1 MGKLSKKLVSIV
13 TAVVVMSG
21 IAFTSLPAIEAKAVT
36 TITASVTEAIVNP
49 IDTAI
54 KDQVESYSVSN
65 YGLTDKTKDGVILH
79 AFCWSFNTI
88 KDNMADIAASG
99 YSTVQT
105 SPANNCN
112 DHYPTMKI
120 LGNSSNGTDGMWWW
134 HYQPTDWKIGSYQ
147 LGTRE
152 EFKTMCAEAEKYGVK
167 IIVDVLPNHTT
178 PELGRVSQDLK
189 SAAGGQ
195 DALYHANGFT
205 KIENMGG

>member
-21 IAFTSLPAIEAKAVT
+21 LAFTSLPAVEAKAVT
-36 TITASVTEAIVNP
+36 TVTTSGAETYINPMEAV
-49 IDTAI
+49 I
-54 KDQVESYSVSN
+54 KDQVESYSATN
-65 YGLTDKTKDGVILH
+65 YGLTEKTKDGAILH

-88 KDNMADIAASG
+88 KANMADIANAG

-105 SPANNCN
+105 SPANTIN
-112 DHYPTMKI
+112 DSHPNMKI
-120 LGNSSNGTDGMWWW
+120 VGSDVANGTDGMWWW
-134 HYQPTDWKIGSYQ
+134 HYQPTDWKIGNYQ

-178 PELGRVSQDLK
+178 PALNLVAQALK
-189 SAAGGQ
+189 DAAGGN
-195 DALYHANGFT
+195 L
-205 KIENMGG
+205 